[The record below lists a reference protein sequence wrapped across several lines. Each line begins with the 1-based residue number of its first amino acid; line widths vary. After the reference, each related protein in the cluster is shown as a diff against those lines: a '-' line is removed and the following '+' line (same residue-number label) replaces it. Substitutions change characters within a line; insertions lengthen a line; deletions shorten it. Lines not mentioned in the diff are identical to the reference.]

1 MASKPQSK
9 NQPKAAPPQQRGNQ
23 PTSRPQQQPPRAP
36 GRDVAVAGG
45 GGGLSKAVADAAAQY
60 AGAGVSHAQE
70 DNIIPLVYLLQSN
83 SPQVQRG
90 HEKHIDGAQA
100 GDVWLRN
107 EPDGENIINGQEG
120 LVVQPC
126 FFSKCWI
133 EWLPDRGGFAGR
145 HQDRPEDAAL
155 RTVVTDNGTE
165 VQRWVRPN
173 GNIVVETREYAV
185 IVHVGDKRL
194 GYVIPFSGSG
204 HTPARNWMTTIG
216 KKKLPN
222 GADAPAFA
230 YLYRLVPKLR
240 TKGPNSWYQY
250 DISLEGPVETLE
262 DFNAGAELY
271 EAFESGAKQAAAV
284 DDTGGEDIGGG
295 TADDGDIDGE

>member
-1 MASKPQSK
+1 MATKPQGK
-9 NQPKAAPPQQRGNQ
+9 NQPKAAPPQQRGAQ
-23 PTSRPQQQPPRAP
+23 PSRPPQQQPRAP
-36 GRDVAVAGG
+36 GREVAAAGG

-70 DNIIPLVYLLQSN
+70 DNIVPLAYLLQSN

-100 GDVWLRN
+100 GDIWLRN
-107 EPDGENIINGQEG
+107 EPEGECIINGQDG

-133 EWLPDRGGFAGR
+133 EWLPERGGFAGR
-145 HQDRPEDAAL
+145 HADRPEDAEL
-155 RTVVTDNGTE
+155 RAVVTDNGTE

-185 IVHVGDKRL
+185 IAHVGDKRL

-222 GADAPAFA
+222 GTDAPSFA

-250 DISLEGPVETLE
+250 DISLEGPVESLD
-262 DFNAGAELY
+262 DFNIGAETY
-271 EAFESGAKQAAAV
+271 KAFESGAKQAAGV
-284 DDTGGEDIGGG
+284 EDTGGEATDTGGESG
-295 TADDGDIDGE
+295 EEIDN